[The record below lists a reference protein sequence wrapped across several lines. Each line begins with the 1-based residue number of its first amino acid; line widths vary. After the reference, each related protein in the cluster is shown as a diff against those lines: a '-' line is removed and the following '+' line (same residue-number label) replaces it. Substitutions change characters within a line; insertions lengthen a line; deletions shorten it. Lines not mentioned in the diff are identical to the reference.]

1 MDVHSGTHRPLSA
14 LSLDGIVK
22 RFGDVTALAGA
33 TLDVVP
39 GTVHALLGENG
50 AGKTT
55 LMRIAFGL
63 LRPDA
68 GTIAIDGRDVTLASP
83 AEAIARGIG
92 MVQQHFSLVRAMR
105 VAENVALG
113 LPGWRFDRAGARA
126 RVREI
131 AERAG
136 FTVDPDAVIADLSVS
151 AQQRVEIVKV
161 LARDPRVIVL
171 DEPTAVLAPAETRE
185 LLRVVRRLADEGRAV
200 VLITHKLREALAVA
214 DVCTVLRRGR
224 SVLHAPANEVTE
236 GALAAAM
243 LGELPPTSLSP
254 AASAPATPGE
264 VVLRARSVEVDD
276 ARGARALAL
285 DELEL
290 RAGEVV
296 GIAGVEGSGHREL
309 LRVLAGR
316 LAPSRGRLERPSR
329 IGFVPEDRQREAL
342 VLELSLTENV
352 ALRDA
357 GSRRGRVPWSA
368 LADDAGALARQ
379 YDIRAASTDLPV
391 STLSGGNQQRLVL
404 ARELSAEPALIV
416 MENPTRGL
424 DLAASAAVHARI
436 LDARARGAAVVVYSS
451 DLDELLALAD
461 RVIVAFGG
469 RLRDVELDATAIGE
483 AMLGV

>member
-1 MDVHSGTHRPLSA
+1 
-14 LSLDGIVK
+14 
-22 RFGDVTALAGA
+22 
-33 TLDVVP
+33 
-39 GTVHALLGENG
+39 
-50 AGKTT
+50 
-55 LMRIAFGL
+55 
-63 LRPDA
+63 
-68 GTIAIDGRDVTLASP
+68 
-83 AEAIARGIG
+83 
-92 MVQQHFSLVRAMR
+92 
-105 VAENVALG
+105 
-113 LPGWRFDRAGARA
+113 
-126 RVREI
+126 
-131 AERAG
+131 
-136 FTVDPDAVIADLSVS
+136 
-151 AQQRVEIVKV
+151 
-161 LARDPRVIVL
+161 
-171 DEPTAVLAPAETRE
+171 
-185 LLRVVRRLADEGRAV
+185 
-200 VLITHKLREALAVA
+200 
-214 DVCTVLRRGR
+214 
-224 SVLHAPANEVTE
+224 
-236 GALAAAM
+236 M